1 MRNLIAGFIAVVI
14 GMFTL
19 FFAAIMG
26 LFVSVAAL
34 ITKPFL
40 KRKLA
45 YADYAYQE
53 QGFTDSRFG
62 DARQEKQV
70 HHQMLLT
77 VSLKILQTVNNLLSM

>member
-26 LFVSVAAL
+26 LFVSVATL

-62 DARQEKQV
+62 DARQEKTSASSNV
-70 HHQMLLT
+70 IDGEFEDIT
-77 VSLKILQTVNNLLSM
+77 DRK